1 MAAVVSVAII
11 LVVIWVHLRRK
22 RSKSGQLEVSGQP
35 QPPQTQISVIMDND
49 KMTGNTVFF
58 FSVLSTLFFLQLWQL
73 LTVVTSIKN
82 QKFKLL
88 SNQLSRSLYSAEIV
102 ENICCI

>member
-11 LVVIWVHLRRK
+11 LIVIWVHLRRK

-58 FSVLSTLFFLQLWQL
+58 QFYRLFFF
-73 LTVVTSIKN
+73 TIMAAANCCYVN
-82 QKFKLL
+82 QKSEVKTFIE
-88 SNQLSRSLYSAEIV
+88 SV
-102 ENICCI
+102 V